1 LVGVAVNV
9 TVVPVQIVVADAVI
23 ETLAATPEADT
34 VIATP
39 FEVAGEP
46 VKQGVALDVITQVT
60 IFPFAKDAFVYVAEF
75 DPTFAPF
82 NNH

>member
-1 LVGVAVNV
+1 VNV
-9 TVVPVQIVVADAVI
+9 TVIPAQIVSEVAAI
-23 ETLAATPEADT
+23 EILAATPEAET
-34 VIATP
+34 VIVTS

-46 VKQGVALDVITQVT
+46 DKQSVAFEVNSHVT

>member
-23 ETLAATPEADT
+23 ETLAATPEAET
-34 VIATP
+34 VIVTS

-46 VKQGVALDVITQVT
+46 DKQSVAFEVNSHVT
-60 IFPFAKDAFVYVAEF
+60 ISPFAKEAVV
-75 DPTFAPF
+75 
-82 NNH
+82 

>member
-1 LVGVAVNV
+1 MNV
-9 TVVPVQIVVADAVI
+9 TVVPVQIVVAEAPI
-23 ETLAATPEADT
+23 ETLAATPEAET
-34 VIATP
+34 VIVTT

-46 VKQGVALDVITQVT
+46 VKQEVKFEVITQVT
-60 IFPFAKDAFVYVAEF
+60 TFPFAKDAFVYVAEF